1 MTFSC
6 LKRNWCLILVQIKWF
21 QCAKTRT
28 WATKDC
34 NGAPRS
40 WCLLLGLRS
49 CPHHSRIK
57 KKKLQRGGSFHPCDV
72 CSHSA
77 LHEHSWSFWARQVR
91 AAWPWFATSPWF
103 CAVLLCC
110 CFNSAIDVVC
120 HLQGRAARLLS
131 EHWTWMTH
139 MQPRK
144 ERWVRNGR

>member
-1 MTFSC
+1 MPKKKLVSYSGSNKMISVC
-6 LKRNWCLILVQIKWF
+6 ENQNVSYKGLQWCSKELVLAGRP
-21 QCAKTRT
+21 AKLSSPQQNQ
-28 WATKDC
+28 K
-34 NGAPRS
+34 
-40 WCLLLGLRS
+40 
-49 CPHHSRIK
+49 K